1 MVVDINFNV
10 FFLVK
15 GIKKKNFK
23 MCSSLTEYV
32 LHYVLF
38 VMNVSVIIK
47 LRIMVKGDL
56 QENRVSFVRD
66 ISIYISNFVPR
77 WQPFNFDIQGSGT
90 EAIPVSI
97 LNPQL
102 EKLFCVFLEFMFQF
116 VKIISKNSSVLEYE

>member
-1 MVVDINFNV
+1 MEVLIFCQFRFCYLNIEIVVDINFNV

-15 GIKKKNFK
+15 GIKKNNFK

-102 EKLFCVFLEFMFQF
+102 EK
-116 VKIISKNSSVLEYE
+116 